1 MVLESLFSTNKIESR
16 PADMLILS
24 IIVSFASLILSYF
37 VFPEYTGV
45 IFPLL
50 VTVGM
55 APAFYRILAYD
66 EKTEEEQAKGKIRES
81 FFQRHGKTI
90 WLFSLFFIGVFL
102 VTFSASLLMAEKDA
116 AFFFKPQIDSII
128 FAKSASGNML
138 SQNIFGTIFLNNMK
152 IILFAFVLSLVL
164 STGALWILGWNASV
178 LGIYF
183 AGLLKKG
190 LFAEFASSTL
200 GIFPHAPLELAGYFL
215 AGIAGGILS
224 AGLIREKHNFRGKEF
239 MLVFRDSLLLLSI
252 AVLAIVIG
260 ALAEVY
266 V

>member
-1 MVLESLFSTNKIESR
+1 MVLESLFSTRKIESK

-66 EKTEEEQAKGKIRES
+66 EEIEERRAKGKIKDG
-81 FFQRHGKTI
+81 FFQRHGETI
-90 WLFSLFFIGVFL
+90 WLCSLFFIGVFL
-102 VTFSASLLMAEKDA
+102 VTFSASLIMDEKDA
-116 AFFFKPQIDSII
+116 AFFFKPQIDSIL
-128 FAKSASGNML
+128 FTKSASGNML
-138 SQNIFGTIFLNNMK
+138 SQNILGTIFLNNMK

-183 AGLLKKG
+183 ASILKKG

-224 AGLIREKHNFRGKEF
+224 AGLIREEHNLLCKEF
-239 MLVFRDSLLLLSI
+239 RLVFRDSLLLL
-252 AVLAIVIG
+252 AMAALAIGVG